1 MRFVQIS
8 DLHIGGLFKQ
18 DAFDI
23 MVNEI
28 NDDLKPDVII
38 ISGDLTDDG
47 LIFQFEQARNEIK
60 KLKCNNLI
68 IFPGNHDY
76 RHTGYLLFKKF
87 FPIAGSDGP
96 KVYEYKNEGN
106 NYQTVVLTTI
116 GTARPD
122 RDEGEVGH
130 RQNLLLNNIL
140 KKYDNNYQHNNDNRQ
155 IYKIVAMHHHLI
167 AIPDT
172 GYTNVVGISDAGDVL
187 RTCLKNNVDLVICGH
202 KHRPWLWNLGTMK
215 IAYAGTACSWRYRG
229 VFEDTYNII
238 DIRED
243 NKIDID
249 IKIVGGNRIPLSE
262 VVNTY
267 EPEDRNM
274 E

>member
-1 MRFVQIS
+1 MKFVQIS

-18 DAFDI
+18 DAFNTI
-23 MVNEI
+23 VQEVN
-28 NDDLKPDVII
+28 NDLKPDAII

-47 LIFQFEQARNEIK
+47 LLFQFQQARTEINK
-60 KLKCNNLI
+60 FNCPNLI

-87 FPIAGSDGP
+87 FPSSKQI
-96 KVYEYKNEGN
+96 YEFDDV
-106 NYQTVVLTTI
+106 VVLTV

-130 RQNLLLNNIL
+130 RQNLWLEGTLS
-140 KKYDNNYQHNNDNRQ
+140 KYINKT
-155 IYKIVAMHHHLI
+155 KIVAMHHHLI

-172 GYTNVVGISDAGDVL
+172 GYTNVVGILDAGDTL
-187 RTCLKNNVDLVICGH
+187 RACLESKVDLVLCGH
-202 KHRPWLWNLGTMK
+202 KHRPWLWNLGSLK

-238 DIRED
+238 DIKD
-243 NKIDID
+243 GKIDVT
-249 IKIVGGNRIPLSE
+249 IKVVGGKRMPLSD
-262 VVNTY
+262 VVKKY
-267 EPEDRNM
+267 EPEVRNKILSK
-274 E
+274 

>member
-1 MRFVQIS
+1 MKFVQIS

-18 DAFDI
+18 DAFNTI
-23 MVNEI
+23 VQEVN
-28 NDDLKPDVII
+28 NDLKPDAII

-47 LIFQFEQARNEIK
+47 LLFQFQQARTEINK
-60 KLKCNNLI
+60 FNCSNLI

-87 FPIAGSDGP
+87 FPSSKQI
-96 KVYEYKNEGN
+96 YEFDDDI
-106 NYQTVVLTTI
+106 VVLTL

-130 RQNLLLNNIL
+130 RQNLWMEEKLSRYKNV
-140 KKYDNNYQHNNDNRQ
+140 KT
-155 IYKIVAMHHHLI
+155 KIVAMHHHLI

-172 GYTNVVGISDAGDVL
+172 GYANVVGISDAGDIL
-187 RTCLKNNVDLVICGH
+187 RACLESKVDLVLCGH
-202 KHRPWLWNLGTMK
+202 KHRPWLWNLGTLK

-238 DIRED
+238 DIRD
-243 NKIDID
+243 GKIDVD
-249 IKIVGGNRIPLSE
+249 IKTVGGKRMPLSE
-262 VVNTY
+262 VVNRY
-267 EPEDRNM
+267 QSEERKAM
-274 E
+274 LSK

>member
-1 MRFVQIS
+1 MKLVQIS

-18 DAFDI
+18 DAFNTI
-23 MVNEI
+23 VKEV

-47 LIFQFEQARNEIK
+47 LLFQFEQARKEIARFN
-60 KLKCNNLI
+60 CPNLI
-68 IFPGNHDY
+68 VFPGNHDY

-87 FPIAGSDGP
+87 FPFTKQI
-96 KVYEYKNEGN
+96 YEFDDNI
-106 NYQTVVLTTI
+106 VVVTL

-130 RQNLLLNNIL
+130 RQSIWMEETLGKYNNF
-140 KKYDNNYQHNNDNRQ
+140 KT
-155 IYKIVAMHHHLI
+155 KIVAMHHHLI

-172 GYTNVVGISDAGDVL
+172 GYTNVVGISDAGDTL
-187 RTCLKNNVDLVICGH
+187 RACLESKVDLVLCGH
-202 KHRPWLWNLGTMK
+202 KHRPWLWNLGTLK

-238 DIRED
+238 DVKDGRM
-243 NKIDID
+243 DID
-249 IKIVGGNRIPLSE
+249 IKIVGGKRMPLSD
-262 VVNTY
+262 VVRRY
-267 EPEDRNM
+267 ESEESR
-274 E
+274 

>member
-1 MRFVQIS
+1 MKLVQIS

-18 DAFDI
+18 DAFSTI
-23 MVNEI
+23 VKEV

-47 LIFQFEQARNEIK
+47 LLFQFEQARKEIDRFN
-60 KLKCNNLI
+60 CPNLI
-68 IFPGNHDY
+68 VFPGNHDY

-87 FPIAGSDGP
+87 FPFTKQI
-96 KVYEYKNEGN
+96 YEFDDNI
-106 NYQTVVLTTI
+106 VVVTL

-130 RQNLLLNNIL
+130 RQSIWMEETLGKYNNF
-140 KKYDNNYQHNNDNRQ
+140 KT
-155 IYKIVAMHHHLI
+155 KIVAMHHHLI

-172 GYTNVVGISDAGDVL
+172 GYTNVVGISDAGDTL
-187 RTCLKNNVDLVICGH
+187 RACLESKVDLVLCGH
-202 KHRPWLWNLGTMK
+202 KHRPWLWNLGTLK

-238 DIRED
+238 DVKDGRM
-243 NKIDID
+243 DID
-249 IKIVGGNRIPLSE
+249 IKIVGGKRMPLSD
-262 VVNTY
+262 VVRRY
-267 EPEDRNM
+267 ESEESR
-274 E
+274 

>member
-1 MRFVQIS
+1 MKLVQIS

-18 DAFDI
+18 DAFNTI
-23 MVNEI
+23 VKEV

-47 LIFQFEQARNEIK
+47 LLFQFEQARKEIDRFN
-60 KLKCNNLI
+60 CPNLI
-68 IFPGNHDY
+68 VFPGNHDY

-87 FPIAGSDGP
+87 FPFAKQI
-96 KVYEYKNEGN
+96 YEFDDNI
-106 NYQTVVLTTI
+106 VVVTL

-130 RQNLLLNNIL
+130 RQSIWMEETLGKYNNF
-140 KKYDNNYQHNNDNRQ
+140 KT
-155 IYKIVAMHHHLI
+155 KIVAMHHHLI

-172 GYTNVVGISDAGDVL
+172 GYTNVVGISDAGDTL
-187 RTCLKNNVDLVICGH
+187 RACLESKVDLVLCGH
-202 KHRPWLWNLGTMK
+202 KHRPWLWNLGTLK

-238 DIRED
+238 DVKDGRM
-243 NKIDID
+243 DID
-249 IKIVGGNRIPLSE
+249 IKIVGGKRMPLSD
-262 VVNTY
+262 VVRRY
-267 EPEDRNM
+267 ESEESR
-274 E
+274 